1 MDEIERKL
9 QDPIE
14 HALWMVRNGDAEAD
28 EAGVLAEEVERY
40 RLADT
45 REARI
50 IALEMA
56 VRVAAARP
64 QAPAHTNEVVLRR
77 AEVFE
82 GWPLR

>member
-1 MDEIERKL
+1 MDSAESMKL
-9 QDPIE
+9 GRT
-14 HALWMVRNGDAEAD
+14 W
-28 EAGVLAEEVERY
+28 
-40 RLADT
+40 ADT

-64 QAPAHTNEVVLRR
+64 QAPAHTNEVMLQR

-82 GWPLR
+82 EWLLR